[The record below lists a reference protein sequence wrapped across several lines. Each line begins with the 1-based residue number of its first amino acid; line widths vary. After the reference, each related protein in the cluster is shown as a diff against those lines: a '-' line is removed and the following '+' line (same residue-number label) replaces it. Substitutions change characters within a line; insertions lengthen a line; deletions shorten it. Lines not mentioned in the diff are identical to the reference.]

1 MTETVL
7 THRRAL
13 LLGGAAP
20 VAGRLR
26 LSDRSVRFE
35 PHDGEPVELVL
46 AEVRRI
52 ALRRGRRGALVL
64 ETSTTTV
71 RIRCFGMRA
80 VSGLLLHARAG
91 AS

>member
-20 VAGRLR
+20 VPGRLR

-35 PHDGEPVELVL
+35 PHDGEPVEVVL

-52 ALRRGRRGALVL
+52 AIRPGRRGALVV
-64 ETSTTTV
+64 ETVATTV
-71 RIRCFGMRA
+71 RVRCFGLRA
-80 VSGLLLHARAG
+80 VAGLLLQARRQ